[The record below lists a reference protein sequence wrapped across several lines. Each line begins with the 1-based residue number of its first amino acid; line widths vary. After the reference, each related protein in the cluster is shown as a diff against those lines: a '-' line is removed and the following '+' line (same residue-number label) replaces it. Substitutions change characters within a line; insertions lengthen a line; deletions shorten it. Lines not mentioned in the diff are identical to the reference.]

1 MAENFR
7 PWGQLSWLVGKL
19 PLANWSFLG
28 TLGTEDRCTAAYLQL
43 APTIGFK
50 RLLKILDPHI
60 AEAAMFHQRFA
71 EMQAVFGQGG
81 AAAAD
86 IIEANLLQNIDRV
99 SEIAEAFKNNSE
111 GKIVLDISSMPKRW
125 FFPIMRFL
133 SLDPDVRDLI
143 VCYSVAGRYGVQL
156 SSDPLPLGPLPTFDQ
171 PRAEMHYDDLVVGVG
186 FAPLGLKDLFEANI
200 EKIRYLFPFPPG
212 PPNYFRNWEFLRSL
226 ESEVENRNLRTEDR
240 WQVHTYDVPDA
251 FEALCRITNRG
262 DRTCALAPLGPKTHS
277 LAMCLFALALERAGR
292 QPAHVYYTQPRR
304 YALDYS
310 VGTALYDGASDIKA
324 YCVKLD
330 GRHLYEL

>member
-7 PWGQLSWLVGKL
+7 PWGQLNWLMGKL
-19 PLANWSFLG
+19 PAANWSFLG

-43 APTIGFK
+43 APTVGPK

-60 AEAAMFHQRFA
+60 AEAALFHQRFK
-71 EMQAVFGQGG
+71 EIQATFEGGG
-81 AAAAD
+81 AGAED
-86 IIEANLLQNIDRV
+86 IVEANLLQNIDR
-99 SEIAEAFKNNSE
+99 IAEISEAFRNESD

-133 SLDPDVRDLI
+133 SQDPEVRDLI
-143 VCYSVAGRYGVQL
+143 VCYSVAGKYGDQL

-171 PRAEMHYDDLVVGVG
+171 PRAEANYDDLVVGVG
-186 FAPLGLKDLFEANI
+186 FAPLGLKDLFEADI

-240 WQVHTYDVPDA
+240 WQVHTFDVPDA
-251 FEALCRITNRG
+251 FEALCRVTNGG

-310 VGTALYDGASDIKA
+310 VGTASYDGAPDIKA
-324 YCVKLD
+324 YCVKLN